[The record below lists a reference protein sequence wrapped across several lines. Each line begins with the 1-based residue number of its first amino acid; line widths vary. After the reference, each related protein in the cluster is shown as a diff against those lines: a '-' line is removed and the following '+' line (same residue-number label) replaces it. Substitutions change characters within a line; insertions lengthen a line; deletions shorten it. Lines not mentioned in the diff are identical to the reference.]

1 MYLNS
6 KAILARST
14 SVYLVQ
20 FWSCMWPPWSV
31 ILSSNQV
38 DFVTFF
44 PFLLPQNNE
53 LGGLTLGLFLNDFVM

>member
-1 MYLNS
+1 
-6 KAILARST
+6 
-14 SVYLVQ
+14 
-20 FWSCMWPPWSV
+20 MWPPWSV